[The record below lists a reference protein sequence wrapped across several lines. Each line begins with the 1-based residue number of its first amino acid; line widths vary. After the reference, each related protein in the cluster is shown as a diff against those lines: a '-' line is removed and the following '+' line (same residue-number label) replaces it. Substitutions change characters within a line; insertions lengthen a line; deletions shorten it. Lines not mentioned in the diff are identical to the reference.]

1 MTVTC
6 RVHGLV
12 VDAPFRVG
20 REVGAQ
26 GRADW
31 SILIADDLL
40 DDTHRAPPP
49 GLLVAGPDG
58 DSPFYSLFQI
68 GDTRF
73 VFRFTDLGDVEIDMV
88 RRTAAW
94 RLLPD
99 ADRSRVE
106 VLSAGTVLAALCML
120 DGFLTIHASAV
131 EHEGTAVAFV
141 GGSGA
146 GKSTIAALACVGG
159 ALLVTDDVLRV
170 EQRGEVIDCHSGATN
185 LRLRQGSRV
194 LPAGVPIGAT
204 SADQRVIWAP
214 PHSTAERLPLAAI
227 HLPRLDRTVSTIER
241 TPLDA
246 HAAALELLAEPRV
259 FGWKHSTASALFDQL
274 MELAISV
281 PVSVLRIP
289 SDRAFTTDDADRLLD
304 LLR

>member
-1 MTVTC
+1 MTVTS

-20 REVGAQ
+20 REIGAQ

-31 SILIADDLL
+31 SILMADDLPV
-40 DDTHRAPPP
+40 DAHRTPPP
-49 GLLVAGPDG
+49 GLLVAAPEG
-58 DSPFYSLFQI
+58 DSPFYSLFQV
-68 GDTRF
+68 GDTRL
-73 VFRFTDLGDVEIDMV
+73 VFRFTGLGDVEIDMI

-131 EHEGTAVAFV
+131 EHDGTAVAFV

-170 EQRGEVIDCHSGATN
+170 EQREEAMVCHSGATH
-185 LRLRQGSRV
+185 LRLRPGSRV
-194 LPAGVPIGAT
+194 LPAGVPIEAT
-204 SADQRVIWAP
+204 STDQRVIWAP
-214 PHSTAERLPLAAI
+214 PHSAAESLPLAAI
-227 HLPRLDRTVSTIER
+227 HLPRLDRTVSKIER

-246 HAAALELLAEPRV
+246 HAAALELLGEPRV
-259 FGWKHSTASALFDQL
+259 FGWKHSTASGLFDQL
-274 MELAISV
+274 MELALSV

-289 SDRAFTTDDADRLLD
+289 SDRPFTTDDAGRLTD